1 MTIIYFK
8 NLRQLLSLFNVGFAQ
23 AGVQLLRPKIEY
35 MWTKNN
41 YTRLTTNLTK
51 NTAPIF
57 SFSPFYTKCHNL
69 VGSQKEHRSGWQPNW
84 WVVIIWYDSLIF
96 FVFSNCA
103 CAIID
108 LHIHTHAAVHTV
120 WRIIIN
126 NMHCLIHL
134 SHSFS
139 SEQDN
144 KLKYCGVLFAFAIL
158 NLVLI

>member
-57 SFSPFYTKCHNL
+57 SFSPFLYQ
-69 VGSQKEHRSGWQPNW
+69 VPQ
-84 WVVIIWYDSLIF
+84 
-96 FVFSNCA
+96 FS
-103 CAIID
+103 
-108 LHIHTHAAVHTV
+108 
-120 WRIIIN
+120 R
-126 NMHCLIHL
+126 L
-134 SHSFS
+134 SKRT
-139 SEQDN
+139 QIR
-144 KLKYCGVLFAFAIL
+144 LTA
-158 NLVLI
+158 